1 MTTDTLR
8 GNKTSRKRRRSESDS
23 VIGTLEKWKKYNS
36 ELDFV
41 KNGAK
46 KASLRVPAK
55 GSRKGCMRGKGG
67 PQNSDCNYRG
77 VRQRIWGKWVAE
89 IREPITGNHTTVG
102 NKKPN
107 RLWLGTFSTAL
118 EAALAYDEAA
128 RAMYGPCARLN
139 FPDYNMEGEEDEE
152 PTCSN
157 EETEKKHEAVLVKT
171 EEETEEEWNPGA
183 RYEDSGVIE
192 SEASFGKKQMEEMT
206 SDILGFCTS
215 DPSQNEEYKAS
226 IERNF
231 EDEEGLNNSGCGSS
245 MFEEKGTDEWQSGHL
260 PVRLN
265 NMKEAD
271 LEAGYYDYSFLR
283 PDYDFGLLEE
293 KNLLGIWFPHLAS

>member
-23 VIGTLEKWKKYNS
+23 VIDTLEKWKKYNS
-36 ELDFV
+36 ELEFV
-41 KNGAK
+41 KHGAK

-171 EEETEEEWNPGA
+171 EEETEEEWNSGA

-192 SEASFGKKQMEEMT
+192 SEASFGKKQMEEMS
-206 SDILGFCTS
+206 SDILGFCTF

-226 IERNF
+226 IERKF
-231 EDEEGLNNSGCGSS
+231 EDEEGLNNSGCGSF

-265 NMKEAD
+265 NMKAAD
-271 LEAGYYDYSFLR
+271 LEAAYYDYSFLR

>member
-1 MTTDTLR
+1 MTTEILC
-8 GNKTSRKRRRSESDS
+8 GNKTSRKGRRSGSGS
-23 VIGTLEKWKKYNS
+23 VTDTLEKWKKYNS
-36 ELDFV
+36 ELEFV

-46 KASLRVPAK
+46 KVRHRVPAK

-89 IREPITGNHTTVG
+89 IREPITGNHSNLA

-128 RAMYGPCARLN
+128 KAMYGPCARLN
-139 FPDYNMEGEEDEE
+139 FPEFNMEREIVEEEEE

-157 EETEKKHEAVLVKT
+157 EETEKKHEFVLVKT
-171 EEETEEEWNPGA
+171 EEETE
-183 RYEDSGVIE
+183 DSGVNE

-206 SDILGFCTS
+206 CEILRFCST
-215 DPSQNEEYKAS
+215 NEEYKACK
-226 IERNF
+226 ERKF
-231 EDEEGLNNSGCGSS
+231 EDEERLNNSGDGNS
-245 MFEEKGTDEWQSGHL
+245 MFEEKETDEWQSGHL
-260 PVRLN
+260 PLYLN

-271 LEAGYYDYSFLR
+271 QEVGYCDYSFLR

-293 KNLLGIWFPHLAS
+293 KNLLGVWFPHRGS